1 MTPTNP
7 NRRAEIIDAA
17 ERRFASQGYLQTSV
31 SEIIGDAGIA
41 KGTFYH
47 YFQSKESVMYAVIDK
62 NITLLKNQ
70 VESYMAE
77 SDQSPLAQFTMILG
91 GGFAPRRPETTAIS
105 TELEQDGN
113 ELMHMRAIDAT
124 IKALIPP
131 LADLLERAATS
142 GDIDCPNPNYQDRKS
157 VV

>member
-77 SDQSPLAQFTMILG
+77 STQPPLAQFTMILG

-113 ELMHMRAIDAT
+113 ELMHMRAIDTLSRPSSRRSPTCWNGPQPAAIST
-124 IKALIPP
+124 APTRMP
-131 LADLLERAATS
+131 LLLPS
-142 GDIDCPNPNYQDRKS
+142 
-157 VV
+157 